1 MAIKRVVK
9 KYGSLAISPR
19 DKGARLVAADT
30 DKERKRRIEEME
42 KFADRRD
49 KKEMRKWIMKRR
61 PRRGVDKHLETI
73 ADQMLKEDRLK
84 RKALQKKLRYAQN
97 TSEKRMVAKYAP
109 TETMK
114 KIREERGVKA
124 VLKDLASKERI
135 KFQRLTSTHS
145 VWVGSDKAAALK
157 ARRLAKIK
165 GREAGVNIAKA
176 RKAKEKKT
184 PITQRAIALNATAK
198 SKMEAIT
205 KARRLAVKEARQLSA
220 RKFRSETG
228 LKKKTAKRDYR
239 IADALEKR
247 GKVNQ
252 YLPYKKGSSD
262 YTVEDYRRKAAFLG
276 GLSKDQARISG
287 GLATSAKRNAEAAT
301 GKIAQGKRYK
311 AAARLGGALGML
323 AVFNAAIGGK
333 KKDKRG

>member
-1 MAIKRVVK
+1 MATEEQKKRV
-9 KYGSLAISPR
+9 YENTSN
-19 DKGARLVAADT
+19 
-30 DKERKRRIEEME
+30 RRAKEME
-42 KFADRRD
+42 KFADRKD
-49 KKEMRKWIMKRR
+49 KKAMRKLIMKRR
-61 PRRGVDKHLETI
+61 PRQGVDKHLETI
-73 ADQMLKEDRLK
+73 ADKMLKEDRLK

-97 TSEKRMVAKYAP
+97 TSEKRMIAKYAP

-114 KIREERGVKA
+114 KIREERGVKG

-135 KFQRLTSTHS
+135 KFQRLTPTHS
-145 VWVGSDKAAALK
+145 VWVGSEKAAAIK

-198 SKMEAIT
+198 SKMEAVT

-220 RKFRSETG
+220 RKFRAETG
-228 LKKKTAKRDYR
+228 LKKKTAKRDWR
-239 IADALEKR
+239 IAEALEKR
-247 GKVNQ
+247 GKVDQ

-262 YTVEDYRRKAAFLG
+262 FTVESYRGKAEFLSK
-276 GLSKDQARISG
+276 LSKDQARISG
-287 GLATSAKRNAEAAT
+287 GLATSAKRNAEAAI

-311 AAARLGGALGML
+311 AAARLGGALGIASMFAQAL
-323 AVFNAAIGGK
+323 RGTEPK
-333 KKDKRG
+333 KKRG